1 MSVRRSF
8 YALLLA
14 CVPTCAVL
22 AAKQSEAADKPV
34 ALHPAGQRVLHAPNW
49 REGVNNLGR
58 SLQAY
63 AFEIDA
69 PPFPEGE
76 IDVFTENLGFWVPTL
91 RLDRDIWDGSVEF
104 SSHGAHGNSTTF
116 SVFAG
121 FDLARKTAPGRFD
134 LDLDFSKKRA
144 SGILT
149 THRTLVDIAH
159 FWIRKDNPL
168 SWFVKGGLEYDEF
181 KQFDIRMKANAGLQ
195 KMFVDEEQVTLSWRV
210 GAGVSQEL
218 GGVDDQV
225 IPEADFGMIAQCN
238 ISPRQSVQTTADYYP
253 DWSDFSE
260 YRFES
265 KASWKIVIDKA
276 HGWSL
281 KLSMVDRY
289 DSTPHGRRPNDLTY
303 SLVLVWKL

>member
-1 MSVRRSF
+1 MLIRILF
-8 YALLLA
+8 CALLQV
-14 CVPTCAVL
+14 CVPTCVVL
-22 AAKQSEAADKPV
+22 AANQSGSTEKPV
-34 ALHPAGQRVLHAPNW
+34 ALHPAGQRVLQTPNW
-49 REGVNNLGR
+49 REGVRNLGE

-63 AFEIDA
+63 AFEINA

-76 IDVFTENLGFWVPTL
+76 IDVFTENLGFWIPTL
-91 RLDRDIWDGSVEF
+91 RLDRDIWDGSIEF
-104 SSHGAHGNSTTF
+104 GSNGTHGNSTTF

-121 FDLARKTAPGRFD
+121 FDLERKTTPGRFD

-168 SWFVKGGLEYDEF
+168 SWFAKGGLEYDEF

-195 KMFVDEEQVTLSWRV
+195 KMFVDEEQLQLSWRI
-210 GAGVSQEL
+210 GAGMSQEL
-218 GGVDDQV
+218 GGVDEQV
-225 IPEADFGMIAQCN
+225 TPEADFGMIMN
-238 ISPRQSVQTTADYYP
+238 RKISSRQSIQVTSDYYP
-253 DWSDFSE
+253 DWSNFSE

-265 KASWKIVIDKA
+265 KASWEIVIDKE

-281 KLSMVDRY
+281 KLSLVDRY
-289 DSTPHGRRPNDLTY
+289 DSTPHGRRPNDLAY